1 MLILQDISARL
12 TMQITRFINAFKR
25 LETPFYFYDLDIL
38 DQTLR
43 TYTKF
48 LRKYGY
54 QAHYALKAN
63 ANPRILEIIQR
74 AGLGADCVSG
84 NEVQLALDMGFD
96 PDTIVY
102 AGVGKSDK
110 EIRTALQ
117 GGIFSF
123 NCESVPEIRIINEL
137 ASQTG
142 KAAKISLRLN
152 PNIDAHPNKHIT
164 TGRSRDKFGI
174 SEWMLDDVLKEIA
187 AGSNIKLVGLH
198 FHIGSQVT
206 DMKVFELLCQKV
218 NDFQRWFESRGIR
231 LEHIN
236 LGGGIAIDYN
246 DPAGNPV
253 SPFEAYFQTINR
265 TLEVRKGQKIH
276 FEPGRAIVGQCG
288 YLISRVLYVKIGK
301 GKKFVI
307 LDAGMNDLIR
317 PALYGARHAICNITS
332 LSPGQEAYD
341 VVGPVCE
348 SADRFGLSV
357 KMPVTGR
364 GDLVAICSAGA
375 YGQVMGMRYNQRD
388 LAPAYYSPDL

>member
-1 MLILQDISARL
+1 
-12 TMQITRFINAFKR
+12 MQLTRFVNGFKR

-43 TYTKF
+43 LYTKF

-54 QAHYALKAN
+54 QAHYAMKAN
-63 ANPRILEIIQR
+63 ANPRILEMIHR
-74 AGLGADCVSG
+74 SGLGADCVSG

-117 GGIFSF
+117 GGIFCF
-123 NCESVPEIRIINEL
+123 NCESVPEIRIINDL
-137 ASQTG
+137 ASQMGRT
-142 KAAKISLRLN
+142 ARISLRLN
-152 PNIDAHPNKHIT
+152 PNIDAHTNKHIT

-174 SEWMLDDVLKEIA
+174 SEWMLDEVLQVIA
-187 AGSNIKLVGLH
+187 ACSNLKLIGLH
-198 FHIGSQVT
+198 FHIGSQIE
-206 DMKVFELLCQKV
+206 DLKVFEKLCSKV
-218 NDFQRWFESRGIR
+218 NSFQRWFEEQNIR

-246 DPAGNPV
+246 DPFANPF
-253 SPFEAYFQTINR
+253 SPFESYFKTINEK
-265 TLEVRKGQKIH
+265 LEVRKGQKIH
-276 FEPGRAIVGQCG
+276 FEPGRALVAQAG
-288 YLISRVLYVKIGK
+288 YLISRVLYIKIGK
-301 GKKFVI
+301 GKKFAI

-317 PALYGARHAICNITS
+317 PALYGASHAIFNITS
-332 LSPGQEAYD
+332 DSQKNEVYD

-348 SADRFGLSV
+348 SADRFGLAV
-357 KMPVTGR
+357 KLPVTAR
-364 GDLVAICSAGA
+364 GDLIAICSAGA
-375 YGQVMGMRYNQRD
+375 YGQVMGMRYNQRE